1 MADIHDL
8 ILSVNL
14 PDTLSDAEISELRW
28 HLGLAPQP
36 ATPLSLVTDYAE
48 PLIGDDG
55 RPEEDEQGNWL
66 MSYEP
71 YPVLAATGPAHRAGG
86 VLLSALE
93 PETRGGWA
101 LTSRQEFHPDEL
113 DRVDELLLW
122 LHDRA
127 VDSLAFQCHVR
138 FYEEDTFARVSVT
151 EGEVNWP

>member
-1 MADIHDL
+1 MADIYDL

-71 YPVLAATGPAHRAGG
+71 YPVLAAKGPAHHAGG

-122 LHDRA
+122 LHERA

-138 FYEEDTFARVSVT
+138 FYEEDTFAPVSVT

>member
-1 MADIHDL
+1 MADIYDL

-55 RPEEDEQGNWL
+55 QPEEDEQGNWL

-71 YPVLAATGPAHRAGG
+71 YPVLAAKGPAHRAGG

-113 DRVDELLLW
+113 GRVDELLLW
-122 LHDRA
+122 LHERA
-127 VDSLAFQCHVR
+127 VNSLDFQCHVR
-138 FYEEDTFARVSVT
+138 FYEEDTFAPVSVT
-151 EGEVNWP
+151 EGEVIWP